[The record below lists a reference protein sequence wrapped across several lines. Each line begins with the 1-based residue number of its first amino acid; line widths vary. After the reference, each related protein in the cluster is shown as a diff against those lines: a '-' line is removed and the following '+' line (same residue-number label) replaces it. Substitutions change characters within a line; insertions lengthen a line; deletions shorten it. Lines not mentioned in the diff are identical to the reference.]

1 MKHVA
6 PTPSVMNLL
15 LVVPAFPHPASPHTA
30 PQNARTARVLERLAD
45 RLVIIAPRPYV
56 PAWLALRPHWKS
68 YASIP
73 FFQQMG
79 GTLVYRPASLVIP
92 GLFSSFWSNEIASV
106 MAWPLAQ
113 KLHKEITFDAILSF
127 DLSEGGGVAWRL
139 ARALDLP
146 VAGWATGDDI
156 RGDHTT
162 SHGQKVRQTLRNLD
176 LVYYQTQELME
187 IGARLLGSSIEILRQ
202 SGRHQV
208 LSRGIPD
215 LQMPVR
221 SISREAIRA
230 ELGIHDDET
239 MVLYVGRVVRE
250 KGLLGLIEALGR
262 QTERT
267 KRLRLVLL
275 GSNPAFDH
283 TARVKEL
290 LQCHPELEGRVSLLA
305 ACEPAMVWTYL
316 KGADIFAFPS
326 TKEGMPNALLEAM
339 LAGVPCVTFNIP
351 AVRDLVQHD
360 PRALMAIEPFD
371 YEEFCH
377 ALNQLSQNAELRGAI
392 GAYGREVVKTHFS
405 MTHNMQAVLQQL
417 ERLVDLRKVAS

>member
-1 MKHVA
+1 
-6 PTPSVMNLL
+6 MNLL

-56 PAWLALRPHWKS
+56 PAWLALRPHWRS
-68 YASIP
+68 YAAIP
-73 FFQQMG
+73 FFQQVG
-79 GTLVYRPASLVIP
+79 RALVYRPASLVIP
-92 GLFSSFWSNEIASV
+92 GLFSSFWSNEMASV

-113 KLHKEITFDAILSF
+113 KLHKAIPFDAILSF

-139 ARALDLP
+139 ARDLDLP

-156 RGDHTT
+156 RGDQAT
-162 SHGQKVRQTLRNLD
+162 SHGQKVKQTLRNLD

-187 IGARLLGSSIEILRQ
+187 IGARLLGSSVEMLRQ

-208 LSRGIPD
+208 LSRGISD
-215 LQMPVR
+215 LPTPVR
-221 SISREAIRA
+221 SISREAIRG
-230 ELGIHDDET
+230 ELGIHDNET
-239 MVLYVGRVVRE
+239 MVLYVGRVVFE

-262 QTERT
+262 QAECT

-283 TARVKEL
+283 TARVKDL
-290 LQCHPELEGRVSLLA
+290 LRCHPELVGRVSLLP
-305 ACEPAMVWTYL
+305 ACEPGLVWTYL

-326 TKEGMPNALLEAM
+326 LKEGMPNALLEAM

-351 AVRDLVQHD
+351 AVRELVQHD
-360 PRALMAIEPFD
+360 PRALVAIQPFD
-371 YEEFCH
+371 YDEFCN
-377 ALNQLSQNAELRGAI
+377 ALSELSQNAEMRGAI
-392 GAYGREVVKTHFS
+392 GGRGREVVQTHFS

-417 ERLVDLRKVAS
+417 GRLADLRKVAG